1 MPTNELF
8 LNIHGDNLAR
18 MNKISIVMAACLLL
32 AACGTQPVT
41 PSAGHIKD
49 EPRAAGNIP
58 KPVQQAAPLPPPRP
72 AIKAETYSVVVNN
85 VPVQELLFALARDA
99 RVNVDIHPGIE
110 GSVTLNALNQTLPQ
124 LLTRIAKQVDM
135 RYELEG
141 PNLAVMPDSPF
152 LRNYKVDYV
161 NIARNASSS
170 VNIAT
175 QIATTG
181 TGTGAA
187 GGGAAGTGAGN
198 NNSTTQVTNTSNN
211 HFWETLV
218 QNIKDILRETDK
230 ILPEGS
236 SETTTEQSDSQTTT
250 GTGAQLQPT
259 RSKTATPASLAA
271 SPNPASLTAAGTT
284 TVRRTTF
291 REAASVIVNAEA
303 GLIAVRATG
312 RQHDKIQ
319 EFLDQVLTS
328 AKRQVLIE
336 ATVVEVQLN
345 DQYQSGIDWKKVAF
359 GAGFTLRQNMAGTNL
374 GDVTYPMPDPTRQ
387 AQISS
392 IMGDS
397 NLSIIQK
404 SNLINQIS
412 SGMGTITDGVITG
425 NPGATLP
432 FADTAFAS
440 TGKGLTIGYSNAGS
454 IAAAVKLLNTFG
466 NVKVLSSPKI
476 SALNNQTALLKV
488 VDNRVYFTITAQT
501 TSNQTSTQTTYTSN
515 LHTVPVG
522 FVMSVTPQIDEND
535 TITLNVRPTISR
547 ILRYVPD
554 PNPDLA
560 RVGVVSG
567 IPEIQVREMESILK
581 VNSGQTA
588 IMGGLM
594 QDLVSKSTDGI
605 PGLSKIPGLGNAFS
619 NRDDTTT
626 KTELVI
632 FLRPAVVREASLDG
646 DYKAYRSYLPDEK
659 SLQDPRDAGPNP
671 LLESATA
678 EAAKP

>member
-1 MPTNELF
+1 MKNPF
-8 LNIHGDNLAR
+8 PALA
-18 MNKISIVMAACLLL
+18 SCLLL

-41 PSAGHIKD
+41 PSTGHIKD

-58 KPVQQAAPLPPPRP
+58 KPVQQAALLPPPKP
-72 AIKAETYSVVVNN
+72 ALKAETYSVVVNN
-85 VPVQELLFALARDA
+85 VPAQELLFALARDA
-99 RVNVDIHPGIE
+99 RVNVDVHPGIE
-110 GSVTLNALNQTLPQ
+110 GNITLNALNQTLPQ

-135 RYELEG
+135 RYELDG
-141 PNLAVMPDSPF
+141 PNLVVMPDSPF
-152 LRNYKVDYV
+152 LRNYKINYV
-161 NIARNASSS
+161 NIARNTSSNVS
-170 VNIAT
+170 IAT

-181 TGTGAA
+181 SGAV
-187 GGGAAGTGAGN
+187 GGGAAGSGN
-198 NNSTTQVTNTSNN
+198 NNSTTQVSNTSNN
-211 HFWETLV
+211 RFWETLV
-218 QNIKDILRETDK
+218 QNIKDMLRETDK

-236 SETTTEQSDSQTTT
+236 SETTTEQAESQTTT
-250 GTGAQLQPT
+250 GTGVPAPVINR
-259 RSKTATPASLAA
+259 RSTAAPSLAT
-271 SPNPASLTAAGTT
+271 SPNPAALTNAGST
-284 TVRRTTF
+284 TVKRTTF

-345 DQYQSGIDWKKVAF
+345 DQYQSGIDWKRIAL
-359 GAGFTLRQNMAGTNL
+359 GTGFSFRQNMAGTNL
-374 GDVTYPMPDPTRQ
+374 ANVANPLPDPTRQ
-387 AQISS
+387 ALISS
-392 IMGDS
+392 IMGDT
-397 NLSIIQK
+397 NLTAAMQ
-404 SNLINQIS
+404 SNLIEQIAP
-412 SGMGTITDGVITG
+412 GFAATG
-425 NPGATLP
+425 GKIPL
-432 FADTAFAS
+432 ADTAFPS
-440 TGKGLTIGYSNAGS
+440 TGKGMTIGYSNAGS
-454 IAAAVKLLNTFG
+454 IAGAIQLLSTFG

-515 LHTVPVG
+515 LNTVPVG

-560 RVGVVSG
+560 RAGVVST

-581 VNSGQTA
+581 VDSGQTA

-594 QDLVSKSTDGI
+594 EDVVSKSTDGI
-605 PGLSKIPGLGNAFS
+605 PGLSRLPGIGDIFS
-619 NRDDTTT
+619 HRDDKTT

-632 FLRPAVVREASLDG
+632 FLRPAVVKDASLDG
-646 DYKAYRSYLPDEK
+646 DYKAYRSYLPDENFLK
-659 SLQDPRDAGPNP
+659 DPHDAGPNP
-671 LLESATA
+671 LLESAKA
-678 EAAKP
+678 EASKP

>member
-1 MPTNELF
+1 
-8 LNIHGDNLAR
+8 
-18 MNKISIVMAACLLL
+18 MNKVIIAILGCSML

-41 PSAGHIKD
+41 PSVGHIKD
-49 EPRAAGNIP
+49 EPRPVGNIP
-58 KPVQQAAPLPPPRP
+58 KTVQQATPLPPPKP
-72 AIKAETYSVVVNN
+72 ALKAETYSVVVNN

-99 RVNVDIHPGIE
+99 KVNVDIHPGIE
-110 GSVTLNALNQTLPQ
+110 GPVTLNALDQTLPQ

-135 RYELEG
+135 RYELDG
-141 PNLAVMPDSPF
+141 PNLAVMPDAPF

-161 NIARNASSS
+161 NMSRDASSNVS
-170 VNIAT
+170 IAT

-181 TGTGAA
+181 GGA
-187 GGGAAGTGAGN
+187 GGGAGGATGAGN
-198 NNSTTQVTNTSNN
+198 NNSTTSVTNKSNN
-211 HFWETLV
+211 RFWETLA
-218 QNIKDILRETDK
+218 QNIKDILKETDK

-236 SETTTEQSDSQTTT
+236 SETTAEQSGSQTTT
-250 GTGAQLQPT
+250 GTGAHPQPT
-259 RSKTATPASLAA
+259 KSKTTTLATFAA
-271 SPNPASLTAAGTT
+271 SPNPAAMTAADTT
-284 TVRRTTF
+284 TVRRATF

-303 GLIAVRATG
+303 GLIAVRATS

-319 EFLDQVLTS
+319 EFLDQVLSS

-336 ATVVEVQLN
+336 ATIVEVQLN

-359 GAGFTLRQNMAGTNL
+359 GAGFTLRQNMAGTDL
-374 GDVTYPMPDPTRQ
+374 TDVRYPMPDPTRI

-397 NLSIIQK
+397 NLTDVQK
-404 SNLINQIS
+404 NNLVNQIS
-412 SGMGTITDGVITG
+412 SGMGSG
-425 NPGATLP
+425 NAGATLP
-432 FADTAFAS
+432 FADTAFTG
-440 TGKGLTIGYSNAGS
+440 TGKGLTIGYSNAGNL
-454 IAAAVKLLNTFG
+454 AAAVKLLNTFG

-488 VDNRVYFTITAQT
+488 VDNRVYFTITATT
-501 TSNQTSTQTTYTSN
+501 TSNQTSTQTAYTSN
-515 LHTVPVG
+515 LNTVPVG

-560 RVGVVSG
+560 RVGVISS

-581 VNSGQTA
+581 VDSGQTA

-594 QDLVSKSTDGI
+594 EDKIIKSTDGI
-605 PGLSKIPGLGNAFS
+605 PGLSKIPGLGNVFS

-632 FLRPAVVREASLDG
+632 FLRPIVVKEASLEG

-659 SLQDPRDAGPNP
+659 FLNDPHDAGPNP
-671 LLESATA
+671 LLEPARA
-678 EAAKP
+678 EEAKP